1 MGNTMSNVDASY
13 NKTKASIDNT
23 YNKSKSFATNVEN
36 LATKY
41 NLKDVNLKGGAQE
54 DKNSKSCTTM
64 YYILGIV
71 IIIFIVLVILLLL
84 KKSGSSGSGNTSSYY
99 YLSHYNNLEG
109 TDFIRVGTPASVARI
124 VKANEESGTMTVA
137 ILEKSVDQNGN
148 EILPEENNA
157 AQYTFKVLKNNEN
170 ILVGKSATGS
180 DNIMHDI
187 VITNNKDARKLM
199 MIIYEKETGQDGMV
213 KPISQMVFAHNY

>member
-1 MGNTMSNVDASY
+1 MSNVDASY
-13 NKTKASIDNT
+13 NKTKTAIDNT
-23 YNKSKSFATNVEN
+23 YNKSKSFASNVEN

-41 NLKDVNLKGGAQE
+41 NLKDINLKGGAAQE

-71 IIIFIVLVILLLL
+71 VIIFIVLVILLLL
-84 KKSGSSGSGNTSSYY
+84 KKSGSSGNTNSRY
-99 YLSHYNNLEG
+99 YLTNYDNLEG

-124 VKANEESGTMTVA
+124 VKANQESGTMTVA
-137 ILEKSVDQNGN
+137 ILEKSADQNGN
-148 EILPEENNA
+148 NNILPEENA
-157 AQYTFKVLKNNEN
+157 LAQYTFKVLKNNEN

-180 DNIMHDI
+180 DNIVHDI

-199 MIIYEKETGQDGMV
+199 MVIYEKETSTDGIA
-213 KPISQMVFAHNY
+213 KPISQQVYMHNY